1 LTRRDAAANNRARE
15 VEMRMRL
22 EGKVALVT
30 GATRGIGRTIAGVFA
45 REGAKVI
52 LAGRTVA
59 AGERLESEIR
69 SAGGEAAYVQ
79 TDIGNEAD
87 VVRAVR
93 TAVERFG
100 TLTTL
105 VNNAAATHLSGLPER
120 GDAGVGELPAEVL
133 AEALQ
138 TNLWGLF
145 WCCKHAIAEMSRAGG
160 GSIINISSGVATKG
174 AALMDAYSATKG
186 AMNALTRSMAV
197 GYAKRRIRVNAISSG
212 LIESGESIESLL
224 ADDAMR
230 EWLERSIPLPY
241 FGVPEDIAWGCVY
254 LASDESR
261 YVTGTVLPIDGGY
274 LACPA

>member
-1 LTRRDAAANNRARE
+1 
-15 VEMRMRL
+15 MRL
-22 EGKVALVT
+22 DGKVALVT
-30 GATRGIGRTIAGVFA
+30 GATKGIGRTIATVFA
-45 REGAKVI
+45 REGAKVV
-52 LAGRTVA
+52 LAGRTAPAGEQLQGEIAA
-59 AGERLESEIR
+59 AG
-69 SAGGEAAYVQ
+69 GAAVYVP

-100 TLTTL
+100 ALTTL
-105 VNNAAATHLSGLPER
+105 VNNAAATHLSGLPDR
-120 GDAGVGELPAEVL
+120 GDAGVGELANDVL
-133 AEALQ
+133 GEALQ
-138 TNLWGLF
+138 TNLWGLV
-145 WCCKHAIAEMSRAGG
+145 WCCKHAIAEMTRGGG

-174 AALMDAYSATKG
+174 AAAMDAYSASKG

-212 LIESGESIESLL
+212 LIESGESIAKLL
-224 ADDAMR
+224 ADPATRD
-230 EWLERSIPLPY
+230 WLERSIPLPY

>member
-69 SAGGEAAYVQ
+69 SAGGEAVYVQ

-93 TAVERFG
+93 TAIERFG

>member
-1 LTRRDAAANNRARE
+1 
-15 VEMRMRL
+15 MRL
-22 EGKVALVT
+22 AGKVALVT
-30 GATRGIGRTIAGVFA
+30 GATKGIGRSIATVFA
-45 REGAKVI
+45 REGAKVV

-59 AGERLESEIR
+59 AGEELRAEIAA
-69 SAGGEAAYVQ
+69 AGGAAIYVP
-79 TDIGNEAD
+79 TDVGKEAD
-87 VVRAVR
+87 VVRAVH

-120 GDAGVGELPAEVL
+120 GDSGVGELANDVL
-133 AEALQ
+133 GEALQ
-138 TNLWGLF
+138 TNLWGMV
-145 WCCKHAIAEMSRAGG
+145 WCCKHAIAEMSKAGG
-160 GSIINISSGVATKG
+160 GSIVNISSGVATKG
-174 AALMDAYSATKG
+174 AAMMDAYSATKG

-212 LIESGESIESLL
+212 LIESGESITQLL
-224 ADDAMR
+224 GDPATRD
-230 EWLERSIPLPY
+230 WLERSIPLPY

-261 YVTGTVLPIDGGY
+261 YVTGAVLPIDGGY

>member
-1 LTRRDAAANNRARE
+1 
-15 VEMRMRL
+15 MRL

-30 GATRGIGRTIAGVFA
+30 GATRGIGRTIAVVFA
-45 REGAKVI
+45 REGAKVV
-52 LAGRTVA
+52 LAGRAAA
-59 AGERLESEIR
+59 AGEQLESEIR
-69 SAGGEAAYVQ
+69 DAGGEAAYVQ
-79 TDIGNEAD
+79 TDIGKEAD

-93 TAVERFG
+93 TAVDRFG
-100 TLTTL
+100 SLTTL

-120 GDAGVGELPAEVL
+120 GDAGVGELPDEVL

-145 WCCKHAIAEMSRAGG
+145 WCCKHAIAEMTRAGG
-160 GSIINISSGVATKG
+160 GSIINISSEVATKG
-174 AALMDAYSATKG
+174 AAMMDAYSASKG

-212 LIESGESIESLL
+212 LIESGESITALL
-224 ADDAMR
+224 ADPVTRAWV
-230 EWLERSIPLPY
+230 EASIPLPY

-274 LACPA
+274 LTCPA

>member
-1 LTRRDAAANNRARE
+1 
-15 VEMRMRL
+15 MRL

-30 GATRGIGRTIAGVFA
+30 GATKGIGRTVATVFA
-45 REGAKVI
+45 REGAQVV
-52 LAGRTVA
+52 LAGRTTTAGRRLEAEIAA
-59 AGERLESEIR
+59 AG
-69 SAGGEAAYVQ
+69 GAAVFVP
-79 TDIGNEAD
+79 TDIGKESD
-87 VVRAVR
+87 VARAVR

-105 VNNAAATHLSGLPER
+105 VNNAAATHLSGLPGR
-120 GDAGVGELPAEVL
+120 GDAGVAELGNEVL

-138 TNLWGLF
+138 TNLWGLV
-145 WCCKHAIAEMSRAGG
+145 WCCKHAIGEMTRAGG

-197 GYAKRRIRVNAISSG
+197 GYARRRIRVNAISSG
-212 LIESGESIESLL
+212 LIESGESIEHLL
-224 ADDAMR
+224 ADAGRR